1 MTQPAASAST
11 PPAPERPAGLAG
23 LATLLRRGLGVLNLI
38 AAFATAIALAVNI
51 ADRLIQ
57 GIFDP
62 THYFQ
67 FFTIQT
73 CIINIVV
80 LLMGGIFALMRT
92 NDPHWYSV
100 VRACTVSYA
109 IVVGVI
115 YNVLLAG
122 FPSGDGYVST
132 FTFPNDIQHIWG
144 PIFIAVE
151 WLLMPGRTRLRWGT
165 LWISALFPLAWVAGS
180 MIRGL
185 VGDGWFPYFFLNVTD
200 MGVGGVAI
208 YIAAIAAFVICN
220 SALAVAIGRVH
231 SRVFVSTGLD
241 RAGI

>member
-1 MTQPAASAST
+1 MTNYAEPGRA
-11 PPAPERPAGLAG
+11 RPTG
-23 LATLLRRGLGVLNLI
+23 LATFLRRGFGVLNLV
-38 AAFATAIALAVNI
+38 AAFAVAIALAVNI

-57 GIFDP
+57 GIFNP
-62 THYFQ
+62 THYFHY
-67 FFTIQT
+67 FTIQT
-73 CIINIVV
+73 SIINVVV
-80 LLMGGIFALMRT
+80 LLMGGMFALMRT
-92 NDPHWYSV
+92 NDPRWYSI

-122 FPSGDGYVST
+122 FPTVDGYVAS
-132 FTFPNDIQHIWG
+132 FAFPGDIQHIWG

-185 VGDGWFPYFFLNVTD
+185 AGDGWFPYFFLNVTD

-208 YIAAIAAFVICN
+208 YIAAIAAFVLGNC
-220 SALAVAIGRVH
+220 ALAVAIGRVH
-231 SRVFVSTGLD
+231 SRVFVSSGLD

>member
-1 MTQPAASAST
+1 MTNTAEPGHA
-11 PPAPERPAGLAG
+11 RPTV
-23 LATLLRRGLGVLNLI
+23 LATFLRRGFGVLNLV
-38 AAFATAIALAVNI
+38 AAFAVAIALAVNI
-51 ADRLIQ
+51 SDRLIQ
-57 GIFDP
+57 GIFNP
-62 THYFQ
+62 THYFHY
-67 FFTIQT
+67 FTIQT
-73 CIINIVV
+73 SIINIVV
-80 LLMGGIFALMRT
+80 LLMGGMFALMRT
-92 NDPHWYSV
+92 NDPRWYSI

-122 FPSGDGYVST
+122 FPTVDGYVAS
-132 FTFPNDIQHIWG
+132 FAFPGDIQHIWG

-185 VGDGWFPYFFLNVTD
+185 AGDGWFPYFFLNVTD
-200 MGVGGVAI
+200 MGVGGVAM

-231 SRVFVSTGLD
+231 SRVFVSAGLD
-241 RAGI
+241 QAGI

>member
-1 MTQPAASAST
+1 M
-11 PPAPERPAGLAG
+11 
-23 LATLLRRGLGVLNLI
+23 
-38 AAFATAIALAVNI
+38 
-51 ADRLIQ
+51 
-57 GIFDP
+57 
-62 THYFQ
+62 
-67 FFTIQT
+67 
-73 CIINIVV
+73 
-80 LLMGGIFALMRT
+80 
-92 NDPHWYSV
+92 
-100 VRACTVSYA
+100 SYA

-122 FPSGDGYVST
+122 FPSVDGYEAS
-132 FTFPNDIQHIWG
+132 FSFPGDIQHIWG

-185 VGDGWFPYFFLNVTD
+185 AGDGWFPYFFLNVTD

-208 YIAAIAAFVICN
+208 YIAAIAAFVLGNC
-220 SALAVAIGRVH
+220 ALAVAIGRVH
-231 SRVFVSTGLD
+231 SRVFVSSGLD

>member
-1 MTQPAASAST
+1 MTT
-11 PPAPERPAGLAG
+11 PLDSPTINSQGQVPIGLTRG
-23 LATLLRRGLGVLNLI
+23 LRRGLGVLNI
-38 AAFATAIALAVNI
+38 AFAFAIAVGLAVNI

-80 LLMGGIFALMRT
+80 LLMGGIIALTRT
-92 NDPHWYSV
+92 IDPRWYTV
-100 VRACTVSYA
+100 VRASIVSYA

-122 FPSGDGYVST
+122 LASGDGYVST

-151 WLLMPGRTRLRWGT
+151 WLLMPGRARLRWGT
-165 LWISALFPLAWVAGS
+165 LWICAIFPLAWVAGS
-180 MIRGL
+180 LVRGL
-185 VGDGWFPYFFLNVTD
+185 VGDGWFPYFFLNPAE
-200 MGVGGVAI
+200 MGVAGVAM
-208 YIAAIAAFVICN
+208 YVVAIAAFT
-220 SALAVAIGRVH
+220 LANCAIAIAIGRVQ
-231 SRVFVSTGLD
+231 SRVFATTGLGSA
-241 RAGI
+241 RT